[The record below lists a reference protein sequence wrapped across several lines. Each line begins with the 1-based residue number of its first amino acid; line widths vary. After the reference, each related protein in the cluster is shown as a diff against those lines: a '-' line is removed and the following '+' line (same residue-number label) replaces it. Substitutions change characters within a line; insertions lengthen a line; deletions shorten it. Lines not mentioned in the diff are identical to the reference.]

1 MKIPPIYR
9 CKIETDLSREEVKH
23 LLIENTAPTEIFG
36 KLEEYLFFMGKYGE
50 ASFQMYPI
58 PRKVPFY
65 GKKNSLL
72 PKISGE
78 MEETQAGT
86 TIVHITVHGTWIY
99 LVIFLVFGGFALD
112 SLLRGQASGWFDII
126 FVLLF
131 MVFVWGYFLVV
142 SKKIVEMMKMLLN
155 NA

>member
-9 CKIETDLSREEVKH
+9 CKIETDLSREEVF
-23 LLIENTAPTEIFG
+23 AF
-36 KLEEYLFFMGKYGE
+36 
-50 ASFQMYPI
+50 
-58 PRKVPFY
+58 
-65 GKKNSLL
+65 
-72 PKISGE
+72 
-78 MEETQAGT
+78 
-86 TIVHITVHGTWIY
+86 
-99 LVIFLVFGGFALD
+99 FLVFGGFALD